1 MVVSFRSMTRGGGAE
16 LPPRSPYDVMF
27 GSVGTRWL
35 DLPTGATRHATEPN
49 TAREGCVSSTPGPAR
64 AQCEPTV
71 LPGATPAGVA
81 GEVRADCADPPA
93 SSSRFTSP
101 F

>member
-1 MVVSFRSMTRGGGAE
+1 MVVSFRSMTPRGGAE
-16 LPPRSPYDVMF
+16 LPPRSPYDVTS
-27 GSVGTRWL
+27 GSGGTRRL
-35 DLPTGATRHATEPN
+35 DLPNGATD
-49 TAREGCVSSTPGPAR
+49 ARRNLNSVSNFALSTPDPAR

-81 GEVRADCADPPA
+81 GEVRADCGDPPA

-101 F
+101 